1 MQSSGG
7 HGNEGKTIFSVP
19 SPLPPPFASPWSRL
33 CRVCARLG
41 AVLGAVL
48 SAGLGAG
55 LGAVLGAGLG
65 AQRVKE
71 NQARPLPRRKFSFDA
86 AFVRGW

>member
-19 SPLPPPFASPWSRL
+19 SPLPPPFASPWSRP
-33 CRVCARLG
+33 CRVCARL
-41 AVLGAVL
+41 
-48 SAGLGAG
+48 S
-55 LGAVLGAGLG
+55 AGLG